1 MDPTA
6 PMSNSSVLDRFG
18 IANDVTLATRLPGRR
33 ISFPGIEQST
43 TVEDIHIVRLD
54 VFQDTAVELCCSADG
69 KAPLVVK
76 QSNPRESCCMKLPYP
91 VNLKTHEAAP
101 SVVDVAR
108 GYVGL
113 RQAKLGQ
120 FVK

>member
-1 MDPTA
+1 MKVRWILLL

-18 IANDVTLATRLPGRR
+18 IANDVSSPPDARLAHQF
-33 ISFPGIEQST
+33 FPGIERST

-91 VNLKTHEAAP
+91 VNLKTHGSSAIGRRRGPWLRRPP
-101 SVVDVAR
+101 S
-108 GYVGL
+108 G
-113 RQAKLGQ
+113 
-120 FVK
+120 